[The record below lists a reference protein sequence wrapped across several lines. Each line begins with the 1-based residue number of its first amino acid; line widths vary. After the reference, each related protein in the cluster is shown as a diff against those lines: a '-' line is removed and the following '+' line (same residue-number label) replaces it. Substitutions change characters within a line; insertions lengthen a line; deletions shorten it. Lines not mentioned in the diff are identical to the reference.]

1 MSFVLTQ
8 SLSSK
13 DITHI
18 YRVPSVLIVIDLIS
32 RGLNLHTLHQ
42 RHDKRRDLITRL
54 RDSGLTH
61 QKIADRLNEMGFPK
75 TNGTVWTR
83 FDVGVS
89 LKKIRDR
96 KKRED
101 DKTVILSVVKALLE

>member
-1 MSFVLTQ
+1 
-8 SLSSK
+8 
-13 DITHI
+13 
-18 YRVPSVLIVIDLIS
+18 VLIVIDLIS
-32 RGLNLHTLHQ
+32 RGLNLNTLPR
-42 RHDKRRDLITRL
+42 RHSTRRDLITRL

-75 TNGTVWTR
+75 TNGTPWTR

-96 KKRED
+96 KKREED
-101 DKTVILSVVKALLE
+101 RTVILSVVKAIL

>member
-1 MSFVLTQ
+1 
-8 SLSSK
+8 
-13 DITHI
+13 
-18 YRVPSVLIVIDLIS
+18 
-32 RGLNLHTLHQ
+32 
-42 RHDKRRDLITRL
+42 
-54 RDSGLTH
+54 
-61 QKIADRLNEMGFPK
+61 MGFPK